1 VSANGF
7 HIKGETV
14 NITIRLLVAGVLWLF
29 SALPILAQPDVTASK
44 ADEQYGFRIHTPN
57 SNWVFHDP
65 DDFNVRALL
74 KSARELIFIRLWT
87 LDNLD
92 EMQDDKFLEDFKNRY
107 PKLRFDTTRSS
118 GLING
123 RRWHTLTGKAKDRRF
138 SMQFYFE
145 REKVFLLEY
154 ETPTPVL
161 FQEYKADRDAVL
173 TRLEFDVVPLKSF
186 SQFEA
191 LELEFVPVES
201 AKMKPDDVSN
211 ITEEITKRLK
221 PTDFREIRPT
231 RTQTSDKTLLLT
243 VRVRNFERGSRAQ
256 RYAIGYGAGQ
266 TILDGDL
273 IFSDKETGKV
283 LYTHR
288 MSYETTRGFLGGA
301 SYKGAAENIVK
312 IIQVKKRM

>member
-1 VSANGF
+1 
-7 HIKGETV
+7 V
-14 NITIRLLVAGVLWLF
+14 NITIRMLVAGVLWLF

-92 EMQDDKFLEDFKNRY
+92 EMQDDKFLEDFKYRY
-107 PKLRFDTTRSS
+107 SKLRFDTTRSS

-138 SMQFYFE
+138 SLQFNFE
-145 REKVFLLEY
+145 RERVFLLEY
-154 ETPTPVL
+154 EAPSPEM

-173 TRLEFDVVPLKSF
+173 AKLEFGATPVKSF

-191 LELEFVPVES
+191 LELEFVPVER

-211 ITEEITKRLK
+211 ITEEIIKRLK

-231 RTQTSDKTLLLT
+231 RTQTSDKTLLLSI
-243 VRVRNFERGSRAQ
+243 RVRKFERGSRAQ

-266 TILDGDL
+266 TVLDGDL
-273 IFSDKETGKV
+273 IFTDKETGKV
-283 LYTHR
+283 LYIHR
-288 MSYETTRGFLGGA
+288 MSYKTTGGFLGGS
-301 SYKGAAENIVK
+301 SYKGAVEDIVK
-312 IIQVKKRM
+312 VIQAKKRM